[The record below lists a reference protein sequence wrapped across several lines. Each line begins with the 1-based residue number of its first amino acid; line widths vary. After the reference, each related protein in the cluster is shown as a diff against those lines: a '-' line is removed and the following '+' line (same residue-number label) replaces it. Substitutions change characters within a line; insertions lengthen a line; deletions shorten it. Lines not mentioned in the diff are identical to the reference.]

1 MHYIVALYRMNIHI
15 YSEIVILEKFSI
27 KNQES

>member
-1 MHYIVALYRMNIHI
+1 MHHIVALYRISIHI
-15 YSEIVILEKFSI
+15 YSEIVILESFSI